1 MSSVCGPSLFG
12 GGRSN
17 YIKVDGGS
25 FVAIEGASIVEK
37 LLLSDLRM
45 PYKQLLK
52 GRIILKKGQSDYL
65 LNHLGLGDNATFL
78 AIKATYDPKS
88 VIEEDNYIQWSFYDD
103 VERVNT
109 LAQLLVLTGN
119 STNRIPQLWLTNPN
133 DKYTVTLDVMVAVI
147 DDETFFDY
155 RPIVYFT
162 LPVTL
167 ENAVYDGPYNTSLGN
182 NFSITI
188 ESIND
193 FDGYD
198 IDELRG
204 VIVDHVVESNGLLLS
219 TTSSNYLLYDVN
231 DNSINSF
238 TLSGTYSMKFDIT
251 DSLGNS
257 VSDED
262 NVAITYITEYTPVV
276 YFTPDVYLPGSTVS
290 PVNTLMGVTFGATLS
305 LTMSLYGGTVS
316 NLDIATELVDYVLQ
330 ADGITFS
337 TSSSNYILC
346 DYSNTVITGITAS
359 GTYSL
364 KFDITDPYGTLD
376 PDKIVQ
382 FSFTAIP

>member
-12 GGRSN
+12 GGGSN

-219 TTSSNYLLYDVN
+219 TTSSNYLLYDFD

-251 DSLGNS
+251 DSLNNS

-262 NVAITYITEYTPVV
+262 NVVITYVTEYTPVV

-337 TSSSNYILC
+337 TSSSNFILYN
-346 DYSNTVITGITAS
+346 YSDIVITGITDS

>member
-1 MSSVCGPSLFG
+1 MSVCGPSLFG
-12 GGRSN
+12 GAGSN
-17 YIKVDGGS
+17 YIKVDNGS
-25 FVAIEGASIVEK
+25 FVAIEGSNIAEK

-88 VIEEDNYIQWSFYDD
+88 VIEEDNYVQWSFYDD

-133 DKYTVTLDVMVAVI
+133 DKYPVTLDVMVAVI
-147 DDETFFDY
+147 DDNTFFDY

-162 LPVTL
+162 TPVTL

-188 ESIND
+188 NSVND

-231 DNSINSF
+231 DNAINSF

-251 DSLGNS
+251 DSLNNS
-257 VSDED
+257 VSDDD
-262 NVAITYITEYTPVV
+262 NVVITYTTEYTPVV

-316 NLDIATELVDYVLQ
+316 NLDIANELVDYVLE
-330 ADGITFS
+330 ADGVTFS
-337 TSSSNYILC
+337 ATSSNYVLYT
-346 DYSNTVITGITAS
+346 YSDTIIPNGITAS

-364 KFDITDPYGTLD
+364 RFNITDSYGTLD
-376 PDKIVQ
+376 PAKTVQ
-382 FSFTAIP
+382 FVFTAL

>member
-1 MSSVCGPSLFG
+1 MSVCGPSLFG
-12 GGRSN
+12 GAGSN
-17 YIKVDGGS
+17 YIKVDNGS
-25 FVAIEGASIVEK
+25 FVAIEGATIAEK

-52 GRIILKKGQSDYL
+52 GRIILKAGQEDYL

-103 VERVNT
+103 VARVNT

-119 STNRIPQLWLTNPN
+119 SSNRIPQLWLTNPN
-133 DKYTVTLDVMVAVI
+133 DKYPVTLDVMVAVI
-147 DDETFFDY
+147 DDNTFFDY

-162 LPVTL
+162 SPVTL

-188 ESIND
+188 NSVND

-198 IDELRG
+198 IDDLRG

-219 TTSSNYLLYDVN
+219 TTSSNYLLYDFD
-231 DNSINSF
+231 DNQINSF

-257 VSDED
+257 ISDDD
-262 NVAITYITEYTPVV
+262 NVAITYTTEYTPVV
-276 YFTPDVYLPGSTVS
+276 YFTPEVYLPGSTVS

-316 NLDIATELVDYVLQ
+316 NLDIANELVDYVLE
-330 ADGITFS
+330 ADGVTFS
-337 TSSSNYILC
+337 ATSSNYILYT
-346 DYSNTVITGITAS
+346 YSDTIIPNGITTS

-364 KFDITDPYGTLD
+364 RFNITDSYGTLD
-376 PDKIVQ
+376 VDKIVQ
-382 FSFTAIP
+382 FVFTAL

>member
-1 MSSVCGPSLFG
+1 MSVCGASLFG
-12 GGRSN
+12 GAGSN

-25 FVAIEGASIVEK
+25 FVAIEGATVAEK

-52 GRIILKKGQSDYL
+52 GRIILKKGQEDYL

-133 DKYTVTLDVMVAVI
+133 DKYTVILDVMVAVI

-167 ENAVYDGPYNTSLGN
+167 ESAVYDGPYNTSLGD

-188 ESIND
+188 NSIND
-193 FDGYD
+193 FGGYD

-219 TTSSNYLLYDVN
+219 TTSSNYLLYDFD

-251 DSLGNS
+251 DSLNNS
-257 VSDED
+257 ISDAD
-262 NVAITYITEYTPVV
+262 NVVITYTTEYTPVV
-276 YFTPDVYLPGSTVS
+276 YFTPEVYLPGSTVS
-290 PVNTLMGVTFGATLS
+290 PVNTLMGVTFGATIS
-305 LTMSLYGGTVS
+305 LTMSSYGGTVS

-330 ADGITFS
+330 ADSITFS
-337 TSSSNYILC
+337 TSSSNFILY
-346 DYSNTVITGITAS
+346 DYSDIIITGITDS

-364 KFDITDPYGTLD
+364 KFDITDSYGTLD

-382 FSFTAIP
+382 FVFTAL